1 MNTIGRYHLIEK
13 LGRGGMANV
22 YRAYDPHFERQ
33 VAIKIM
39 KTSPDVDDG
48 TFLQRFKNEAKM
60 IASLEHAAIVPVYDF
75 GEENGL
81 YYLVMRLMANGT
93 LAERLRRGP
102 LSPNEAIG
110 LLEKIGPALD
120 KAHRKGIIHRD
131 LKPAN
136 ILFDEQDN
144 PYISD
149 FGLARPMV
157 QTTGGLTVTG
167 GILGTPA
174 YMSPEQAMGD
184 QVLDGCSDIYSIGV
198 IFFHMLSGRR
208 PYKAKTP
215 MALAFKHIGEPVPSL
230 TSFRPDLPAIY
241 NTVIA
246 KAMAKKPE
254 ERYKS
259 VKEMIAALTSP
270 TVALKQGAA
279 NIDEPSDY
287 HRDTVLESKNA
298 YTLIDHQG
306 NQYEL
311 NQQPLTIGR
320 VPSCDIHIRGDE
332 KVSRTHATIAI
343 VNDEALVCDKGSS
356 NGTFINEQAVS
367 HQGMLLRVGDTLRI
381 GETRFQFKRP
391 PTSQPLSPAVKPTY
405 SLPHIPLDKATAQHV
420 NLSSLPSQSR
430 VANMTQVLMT
440 NMSQKMENMSNP
452 QVAAL
457 AIGTIGGFVLV
468 TWLVGDFIRI
478 TFPNLWSN
486 LPLYY
491 SAALIIRAIS
501 GRQGSAFGVHL
512 LLHILMSALTQ
523 GTEEIFK
530 FFISAFIGGAI
541 FEGSFN
547 PLITSKIPDWAR
559 FPITVFIAYLINL
572 LILGGT
578 TTQMGLAIISA
589 SIIGGLTYIITEAYK
604 GYKQAR

>member
-1 MNTIGRYHLIEK
+1 MNTIGRYHIIEK
-13 LGRGGMANV
+13 LGRGGMAQV
-22 YRAYDPHFERQ
+22 YRAYDPNFERE

-39 KTSPDVDDG
+39 NAPPDVDEG
-48 TFLQRFKNEAKM
+48 IFLQRFKNEAKM

-81 YYLVMRLMANGT
+81 YYLVMRLMPNGT

-136 ILFDEQDN
+136 ILFDEQGN

-149 FGLARPMV
+149 FGLAKPMV

-184 QVLDGCSDIYSIGV
+184 KVIDGRSDIYSIGV
-198 IFFHMLSGRR
+198 ILFHMLTGRR
-208 PYKAKTP
+208 PYKANTP
-215 MALAFKHIGEPVPSL
+215 IALALKHIKEPVPSL
-230 TSFRPDLPAIY
+230 ILSRPDLPAIY
-241 NTVIA
+241 NRVIA
-246 KAMAKKPE
+246 KAMAKKPGH
-254 ERYKS
+254 RYKS
-259 VKEMIAALTSP
+259 ANQMIA
-270 TVALKQGAA
+270 VLKQRSP
-279 NIDEPSDY
+279 NINEPSDY
-287 HRDTVLESKNA
+287 HRDTVLESKKP
-298 YTLIDHQG
+298 YTLIDNDG
-306 NQYEL
+306 NSYEL
-311 NQQPLTIGR
+311 NHHSLTIGR

-343 VNDEALVCDKGSS
+343 VNKNAFVCDKGSS
-356 NGTFINEQAVS
+356 NGTFINEQPVS
-367 HQGMLLRVGDTLRI
+367 DQGMELRVGDTLRI
-381 GETRFQFKRP
+381 GETRFQFKGSSI
-391 PTSQPLSPAVKPTY
+391 SQPLSPAPKRSH
-405 SLPHIPLDKATAQHV
+405 SLPNVPFDNTTAQHL

-430 VANMTQVLMT
+430 VANMTQLLTM
-440 NMSQKMENMSNP
+440 NISQKMENMSNA

-457 AIGTIGGFVLV
+457 AVGMISGFVFV
-468 TWLVGDFIRI
+468 TWLAGDFIRI

-491 SAALIIRAIS
+491 SAGLIVRAIS
-501 GRQGSAFGVHL
+501 ARKGSAFAVHL
-512 LLHILMSALTQ
+512 VLHMLMSIFTQVIPLYLAFFVSAL
-523 GTEEIFK
+523 
-530 FFISAFIGGAI
+530 IGGAI

-547 PLITSKIPDWAR
+547 RLITSKIPDWAR
-559 FPITVFIAYLINL
+559 FPITIFMAYLINL

-578 TTQMGLAIISA
+578 TTQLSLAIISG
-589 SIIGGLTYIITEAYK
+589 SIVGALTYFITEAYK